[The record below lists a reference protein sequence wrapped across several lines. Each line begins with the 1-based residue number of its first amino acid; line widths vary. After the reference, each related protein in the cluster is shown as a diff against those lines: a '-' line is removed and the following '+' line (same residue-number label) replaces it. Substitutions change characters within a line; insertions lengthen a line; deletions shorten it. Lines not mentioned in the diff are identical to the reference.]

1 MANLEGRVAL
11 VTGASR
17 GIGAAVAVALAE
29 QGADVAVNY
38 HLRADAAKEVVA
50 RVKALGRSSGSYS
63 ADVAD
68 LDQVRAMVQAV
79 ERDLGPVD
87 VLVNNAGVH
96 KGGRV
101 QSVPTE
107 DFALVL
113 DSSVKGA
120 FHCSRVVVPGMVQ
133 RGWGRIINVT
143 SVMGIRGWP
152 GDTAYAS
159 AKGGLVG
166 FTKALARE
174 VATTGVLVNAVA
186 PGYIVTDMTEALNE
200 SARQSMIDETPL
212 GRPGTVEEVAEVV
225 AFLASGA
232 TYMTGAVIHVDGG
245 MAM

>member
-29 QGADVAVNY
+29 RGADVAVNF
-38 HLRADAAKEVVA
+38 HLRQDAAEDVVA
-50 RVKALGRSSGSYS
+50 RVKALGSSSGSYA

-68 LDQVRAMVQAV
+68 LDHVRAMVQAV
-79 ERDLGPVD
+79 EQHLGPID

-200 SARQSMIDETPL
+200 NARQAMIDETPL
-212 GRPGTVEEVAEVV
+212 GRAGTVEEVAEVV

>member
-143 SVMGIRGWP
+143 SVMGILGWP
-152 GDTAYAS
+152 GDTTYAS

>member
-1 MANLEGRVAL
+1 MPKLDGRVAL

-29 QGADVAVNY
+29 QGANVAVNY
-38 HLRADAAKEVVA
+38 LQRQDAAEEVVA
-50 RVKALGRSSGSYS
+50 RVKALGNRSGSYA

-68 LDQVRAMVQAV
+68 LDQVRAMVQVV
-79 ERDLGPVD
+79 EKDIGPID

-101 QSVPTE
+101 QHVPPE

-113 DSSVKGA
+113 ESSVKGA
-120 FHCSRVVVPGMVQ
+120 FHCSRMVVPGMVQ
-133 RGWGRIINVT
+133 RGWGKIINVT

-174 VATTGVLVNAVA
+174 VARTGVLVNAVA
-186 PGYIVTDMTEALNE
+186 PGYIVTDMTEAVGE
-200 SARQSMIDETPL
+200 KGQQAMIDETPL

-225 AFLASGA
+225 AFIASGA
-232 TYMTGAVIHVDGG
+232 TFMTGAVVYVDGG

>member
-1 MANLEGRVAL
+1 M
-11 VTGASR
+11 
-17 GIGAAVAVALAE
+17 
-29 QGADVAVNY
+29 
-38 HLRADAAKEVVA
+38 
-50 RVKALGRSSGSYS
+50 
-63 ADVAD
+63 
-68 LDQVRAMVQAV
+68 
-79 ERDLGPVD
+79 
-87 VLVNNAGVH
+87 LVNNAGVH

-113 DSSVKGA
+113 DSSVQGA

-133 RGWGRIINVT
+133 PGCRRIINVT
-143 SVMGIRGWP
+143 SVMGIRGRP

-159 AKGGLVG
+159 AKDGLVG
-166 FTKALARE
+166 FTKALARD

-186 PGYIVTDMTEALNE
+186 PGYIVKDMTEALNE
-200 SARQSMIDETPL
+200 SACRSMINETPL

-232 TYMTGAVIHVDGG
+232 TYMTSAVIHVDGG

>member
-143 SVMGIRGWP
+143 SVMGILGWP

>member
-1 MANLEGRVAL
+1 MGLTSPIWTAVRGMAE
-11 VTGASR
+11 
-17 GIGAAVAVALAE
+17 AV
-29 QGADVAVNY
+29 
-38 HLRADAAKEVVA
+38 
-50 RVKALGRSSGSYS
+50 
-63 ADVAD
+63 
-68 LDQVRAMVQAV
+68 M
-79 ERDLGPVD
+79 RDLGPID

-101 QSVPTE
+101 QLVPVE
-107 DFALVL
+107 DFSLVL

-120 FHCSRVVVPGMVQ
+120 FHCSRVVVPGMVH

-159 AKGGLVG
+159 AKAGLVG

-186 PGYIVTDMTEALNE
+186 PGYIVTDMTEAVGE
-200 SARQSMIDETPL
+200 KGRQSMIDETPL

-232 TYMTGAVIHVDGG
+232 TYMTGAVVHVDGG